1 MICITPTKPLIYPV
15 TSKKERTAVQKF
27 RYEILVEELGLDA
40 LSGIDH
46 RRRLLGDRL
55 DDQMPL
61 FAAYAGGRLVG
72 TIRCGP
78 VSLMSQMPVAVRR
91 ALAAGYGEGY
101 RPEQIGICDR
111 LAVAAEHRGIWLNLE
126 LSTAACHSVVQN
138 GCTVCFCWARPRLCR
153 LYQRLGFRDLGIVAG
168 ETADQVRRIMRLE
181 MSDLAHLKKINSP
194 FLEILETASNRD
206 L

>member
-1 MICITPTKPLIYPV
+1 M
-15 TSKKERTAVQKF
+15 
-27 RYEILVEELGLDA
+27 
-40 LSGIDH
+40 
-46 RRRLLGDRL
+46 
-55 DDQMPL
+55 
-61 FAAYAGGRLVG
+61 
-72 TIRCGP
+72 
-78 VSLMSQMPVAVRR
+78 
-91 ALAAGYGEGY
+91 
-101 RPEQIGICDR
+101 
-111 LAVAAEHRGIWLNLE
+111 AAEHRGVWLNLE